1 MNWFEQADKPDK
13 KYKTIVIDPP
23 WNLSSVGNNHTLKF
37 RMPTGLPYA
46 TMTDKAITNFP
57 IDEFAAEDCGIFM
70 WVTHATLPLGLDI
83 LKEWGFRYHC
93 LLTWDKTIGI
103 VIHGFNRRTEMV
115 IYAYR
120 GKFQIKGS
128 GASLPT
134 FFREIRTVHSRKPRI
149 FYDILL
155 KNTPTPRVDIFARKK
170 HYGFDAWGNEVDES
184 MTLDSFY
191 KTNTLQVNEV
201 DK

>member
-1 MNWFEQADKPDK
+1 MNWFEKANPPGK
-13 KYKTIVIDPP
+13 KYQTIVIDPP
-23 WNLSSVGNNHTLKF
+23 WNLSSVGTTHRLKF
-37 RMPTGLPYA
+37 KLSKSLPYP
-46 TMTDKAITNFP
+46 TMSDNDIKDFP

-83 LKEWGFRYHC
+83 IKKWVFKYHC
-93 LLTWDKTIGI
+93 LLTWDKTLGV

-120 GKFQIKGS
+120 GKFQIKDRGVS
-128 GASLPT
+128 IPT

-155 KNTPTPRVDIFARKK
+155 KNTPVPRIDIFARKK
-170 HYGFDAWGNEVDES
+170 HYGFDAWGNEVDDS
-184 MTLDSFY
+184 VTLDSF
-191 KTNTLQVNEV
+191 
-201 DK
+201 